1 MSASTEIL
9 ITSYLE
15 LGFSVEYIV
24 IYVFVSET
32 GPSIK
37 EPIPVTPR
45 KSLCNCFEIKPPGLL

>member
-1 MSASTEIL
+1 MSASAEISM
-9 ITSYLE
+9 TFRLE
-15 LGFSVEYIV
+15 LGFSVERIV

-37 EPIPVTPR
+37 KPIPVSPR